1 MLTFPRRTRRFPWP
15 ASRIER
21 DVMHSLWLEAQAT
34 DRKITE
40 IIKDA
45 VNAHVEARL
54 NANPSEPAVSAA

>member
-1 MLTFPRRTRRFPWP
+1 MLTFPRRIRHFPWP
-15 ASRIER
+15 ASLIER

-34 DRKITE
+34 GQPITA

-54 NANPSEPAVSAA
+54 NAPPAATETAA